1 MQDNGTIIATTN
13 YFTKR
18 LITGTPIGFVRDGNA
33 VSIYFCDPSEA
44 IEPLRLHIVSETIG
58 NRLTDGQKELVQE
71 LMELEHS
78 IGFSAGRDES
88 SDEDEWNRSKEIR
101 EELGL

>member
-1 MQDNGTIIATTN
+1 MKDNGTIIATTN

-33 VSIYFCDPSEA
+33 VNIYFCDHSEA

-58 NRLTDGQKELVQE
+58 NRLTDGQKELVEE
-71 LMELEHS
+71 LIDLE
-78 IGFSAGRDES
+78 INEEFFGFRA
-88 SDEDEWNRSKEIR
+88 NEIKK
-101 EELGL
+101 ELGL